1 MPKLFILIITGEDAN
16 AYYFHLEHEAILNR
30 PYCFFTLFYKYICL
44 EQCVKECTTQSKWK
58 KIRKY

>member
-30 PYCFFTLFYKYICL
+30 PYCFFTLFYKYIAL
-44 EQCVKECTTQSKWK
+44 NNVWK
-58 KIRKY
+58 NVQRSQNGRK